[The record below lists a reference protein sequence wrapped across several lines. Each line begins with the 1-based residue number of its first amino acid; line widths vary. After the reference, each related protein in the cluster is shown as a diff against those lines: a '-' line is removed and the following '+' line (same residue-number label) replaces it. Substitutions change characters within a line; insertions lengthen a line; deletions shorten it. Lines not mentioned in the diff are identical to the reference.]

1 MSIQAPRWFTALE
14 QAVTQH
20 QNSSR
25 ERLLPCHALDSLD
38 VIVFQLATVDEA
50 GRPHVRSH
58 IHRDFLVPPSRPTRP
73 LLITSTDIRT
83 PKVQQLAHT
92 DTVELAWWISATA
105 DQFRI
110 SGRARVFAAP
120 RHPISALIS
129 LTSAPADDCAGIN
142 ALGES
147 GFDWDHKRRELFDA
161 VSEQMRATWCRP
173 PPGKPLEGG
182 YEEMDDL
189 PVEVPKPSEAKT
201 EKEKELVELA
211 LSNYALIVIEP
222 SYVDWVQMAIRPNR
236 RTFFT
241 REGDEW
247 KEVAVVP

>member
-1 MSIQAPRWFTALE
+1 MSVQVQVPRWFSALE

-20 QNSSR
+20 QNSS
-25 ERLLPCHALDSLD
+25 L
-38 VIVFQLATVDEA
+38 FQLATIDEA
-50 GRPHVRSH
+50 GRPHVRSL
-58 IHRDFLVPPSRPTRP
+58 IHRAFIVPPSRPTRP

-83 PKVQQLAHT
+83 PKVQQIAHA
-92 DTVELAWWISATA
+92 DTVQLAWWVGATA

-120 RHPISALIS
+120 GHPISVPIPR
-129 LTSAPADDCAGIN
+129 TGVPDDCAGID

-147 GFDWDHKRRELFDA
+147 GFDWDQKRRELFDA

-173 PPGKPLEGG
+173 PPGRPLEGG
-182 YEEMDDL
+182 YEEMDDW
-189 PVEVPKPSEAKT
+189 PVKVPKPSEAKT

-222 SYVDWVQMAIRPNR
+222 SYVDWVQMAIKPNR

-241 REGDEW
+241 REGDDW
-247 KEVAVVP
+247 NEVAVVP